1 MSYVRRGP
9 GCTESQ
15 YMRTITREDFKRV
28 TAEAQLSG
36 EGSQKLDDENN
47 AFAILAASG
56 DGGDIHFQC

>member
-1 MSYVRRGP
+1 
-9 GCTESQ
+9 
-15 YMRTITREDFKRV
+15 MRTITRKDFKRV